1 MRLSPAHAADWIS
14 EDGFVVHQTGPA
26 SFEVPWRGRSAVRDF
41 WCAAGSYVRYEL
53 NLPGTT
59 RVYRT
64 SAVPRRSGQAMQFS
78 LSPANAQPTGLL
90 HAMVIRPGPP
100 SSAGITT
107 KAAISSTTCP
117 PTQATSDRVQLVI
130 FAMAPVCPVVRGLA
144 AT

>member
-1 MRLSPAHAADWIS
+1 MWKAPIAAALAALLFSPAHAADWIS

-64 SAVPRRSGQAMQFS
+64 SAVPRRSGQAMRFS
-78 LSPANAQPTGLL
+78 LSPANAQPTGLAVIGSPKGL
-90 HAMVIRPGPP
+90 RAAHAV
-100 SSAGITT
+100 TF
-107 KAAISSTTCP
+107 C
-117 PTQATSDRVQLVI
+117 DR
-130 FAMAPVCPVVRGLA
+130 
-144 AT
+144 